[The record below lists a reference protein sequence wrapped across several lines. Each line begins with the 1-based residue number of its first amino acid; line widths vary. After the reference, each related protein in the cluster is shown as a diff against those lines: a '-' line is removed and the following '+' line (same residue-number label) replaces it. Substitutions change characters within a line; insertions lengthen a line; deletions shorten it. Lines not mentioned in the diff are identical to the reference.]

1 MNENTNINNVA
12 ENAAEQTTALTL
24 CKDMS
29 DEFQIQEAGSGAALR
44 FTTTTDDVKL
54 FNAINGTGL
63 KVADFIGQTV
73 NVTDII
79 VSNATVN
86 VDMNDE
92 SEDAEKCDKPCVHFI
107 LDTGDQISSISN
119 GIIRAAKNLLAVG
132 FIPTPENPFTIR
144 FKEIKT
150 KRGTA
155 HTFDLVSK

>member
-1 MNENTNINNVA
+1 MNENKNNAV
-12 ENAAEQTTALTL
+12 ENTAEQTTALTT

-29 DEFQIQEAGSGAALR
+29 DEFAIQEAGTGAALR
-44 FTTTTDDVKL
+44 YTTTTDDVKL

-63 KVADFIGQTV
+63 KVADFIGKEV
-73 NVTDII
+73 SVTDII
-79 VSNATVN
+79 VSNATVL
-86 VDMNDE
+86 VDPNDD
-92 SEDAEKCDKPCVHFI
+92 EDGERQDKPCVHFI
-107 LDTGDQISSISN
+107 LDDGEQISSISN

-155 HTFDLVSK
+155 HTFDLIKK